1 MGHLTPPPP
10 VKIRSVEP
18 KGRTPPSTVPDPYW
32 NTDHVMAWRHFRLPT
47 PIYVRVDR
55 SGVYHS
61 YPELPGRPFQ
71 SFDAIASALHTYA
84 RGSSTDTSK
93 ETNKERLIRESL
105 EWSDGTRKVATSSKI
120 AEREIKNVHR
130 LVKALLDK
138 KHDDEDF
145 EYELKDI
152 VHWQLIS
159 EGPNA
164 WYYHLNITMKTKGA
178 DDDAGSVNLFFAEVT
193 RHQSDMPG
201 YFLSSFCRIDP
212 NSKGS
217 SVHSYLKLSIFGI
230 LFEISC

>member
-1 MGHLTPPPP
+1 MLWPGG
-10 VKIRSVEP
+10 ISVCQHQSTSEWIVQGCITHIQSCQV
-18 KGRTPPSTVPDPYW
+18 GR
-32 NTDHVMAWRHFRLPT
+32 FR
-47 PIYVRVDR
+47 
-55 SGVYHS
+55 
-61 YPELPGRPFQ
+61 
-71 SFDAIASALHTYA
+71 ALMQLQVLSIPA

-93 ETNKERLIRESL
+93 ETKKECLIRESL

-120 AEREIKNVHR
+120 AERKTENVHR

-138 KHDDEDF
+138 KHDDEGL

-152 VHWQLIS
+152 VHWQSIC

-178 DDDAGSVNLFFAEVT
+178 GDDASTVNQFFAEVT
-193 RHQSDMPG
+193 LDQSDTPG

-217 SVHSYLKLSIFGI
+217 VHSYLKLSIFGI
-230 LFEISC
+230 LFEIIC